1 MQLVQAKRDH
11 IASYVAVLR
20 AGWSADTHRPDAA
33 KEDLERIDADPEQ
46 FLASLYDPEA
56 KGAPITLPD
65 GSTVQRLPGYVK
77 WMWDGEYC
85 GSIGLRW
92 VNGTEALPPHCL
104 GHIGYSV
111 VPWKRR
117 LGYATQAL
125 KLFLP
130 EAKAVGLRFVQI
142 TTDVDNVVSQRIVK
156 AVGGVLTERF
166 TKLPQNGGGDGF
178 RFRID
183 L

>member
-1 MQLVQAKRDH
+1 MHLVQANRDH
-11 IASYVAVLR
+11 LASYVAALR
-20 AGWSADTHRPDAA
+20 AGWSANTSRPAAA
-33 KEDLERIDADPEQ
+33 KEDLERIEADPDQ

-56 KGAPITLPD
+56 KGDPVTLPD
-65 GSTVQRLPGYVK
+65 GSTVPRLPGYVK

-92 VNGTEALPPHCL
+92 VNATEALPPHCL

-111 VPWKRR
+111 VPSKRR

-125 KLFLP
+125 RLMLP

-142 TTDVDNVVSQRIVK
+142 TTDVDNVVSQRLITT
-156 AVGGVLTERF
+156 VGGVLTERF
-166 TKLPQNGGGDGF
+166 TKVPQCGGGEAF